1 MRPLGWT
8 RTASARTRRR
18 YAVAV
23 AALLYAV
30 ASRAEPSAT
39 DIVSARRLFSE
50 ATELRRTG
58 QWSDAAAKLREAI
71 AIKETPGLRFHL
83 AHCEEQMGHLLEARD
98 DYDRADT
105 LMRNG
110 AAAPDVAALLEP
122 ARVALR
128 ERIPTL
134 VVRAPADAR
143 AVGLTIDG
151 EMIATEQ
158 FGTPIQLDPGEHTII
173 VTAASRDPFRLE
185 LTLAEGEDRVV
196 QAELAEHAARSPVP
210 APAQALVT
218 PRHVAPQSAEKHG
231 FGAREAILVAEG
243 VVAAAGI
250 GLGVAFLVQANSESD
265 RITTL
270 QSRLPQDPSHP
281 NSACASPMSG
291 DRTSLCGELSQSAI
305 DWNDDRIFAITGFV
319 IAGVGA
325 ASLVTTWLAW
335 PSARAKDSAHVQ
347 IIPLVGGAVARGTF

>member
-1 MRPLGWT
+1 
-8 RTASARTRRR
+8 
-18 YAVAV
+18 
-23 AALLYAV
+23 
-30 ASRAEPSAT
+30 
-39 DIVSARRLFSE
+39 
-50 ATELRRTG
+50 
-58 QWSDAAAKLREAI
+58 
-71 AIKETPGLRFHL
+71 
-83 AHCEEQMGHLLEARD
+83 MGRLLEARD

-105 LMRNG
+105 LMRDG

-134 VVRAPADAR
+134 VVHAPADAR

-158 FGTPIQLDPGEHTII
+158 LGTPIQLDPGDHTII

-196 QAELAEHAARSPVP
+196 RAELTEHGARTPAA

-218 PRHVAPQSAEKHG
+218 PRHGAPQSAEKHG
-231 FGAREAILVAEG
+231 FGAREAILLGEG

-265 RITTL
+265 RIAAL
-270 QSRLPQDPSHP
+270 QRGLPQDPQHP
-281 NSACASPMSG
+281 NSACAMPSSQFA
-291 DRTSLCGELSQSAI
+291 RQCGELSQASI
-305 DWNDDRIFAITGFV
+305 NRNDDRIFAITGFV

-335 PSARAKDSAHVQ
+335 PIAREKDSAHVQ
-347 IIPLVGGAVARGTF
+347 IIPLIGGAVARGAF

>member
-1 MRPLGWT
+1 V
-8 RTASARTRRR
+8 RRR
-18 YAVAV
+18 CLVTAAALFYAVA
-23 AALLYAV
+23 AH
-30 ASRAEPSAT
+30 AEPSAA
-39 DIVSARRLFSE
+39 DIASARRLFSE
-50 ATELRRTG
+50 ATELRRAG

-98 DYDRADT
+98 DYDRADA

-110 AAAPDVAALLEP
+110 VAAPDVAALLEP

-158 FGTPIQLDPGEHTII
+158 LGTPIQLDPGDHTII

-196 QAELAEHAARSPVP
+196 QAELTEHRASMPAS
-210 APAQALVT
+210 APAQTLVT

-231 FGAREAILVAEG
+231 FGAREAILVTEG

-265 RITTL
+265 RITAL
-270 QSRLPQDPSHP
+270 QSQLPQDPKQP
-281 NSACASPMSG
+281 NAACVNPSPGRASQ
-291 DRTSLCGELSQSAI
+291 CGELSQAAI
-305 DWNDDRIFAITGFV
+305 DRNDDRIFAITGFV

-335 PSARAKDSAHVQ
+335 PSARTKDSAHVQ

>member
-1 MRPLGWT
+1 MVAVAVLF
-8 RTASARTRRR
+8 
-18 YAVAV
+18 YAVA
-23 AALLYAV
+23 AH
-30 ASRAEPSAT
+30 AEPTAA
-39 DIVSARRLFSE
+39 DIASARRLFSE
-50 ATELRRTG
+50 ATELRRAG
-58 QWSDAAAKLREAI
+58 EWSDAAAKLRAAI

-98 DYDRADT
+98 DYDRADA

-110 AAAPDVAALLEP
+110 AAAADVAALLEP

-134 VVRAPADAR
+134 VVNAPPDAR

-158 FGTPIQLDPGEHTII
+158 LGAPIQLDPGDHTII

-185 LTLAEGEDRVV
+185 LTLTEGEDRVV
-196 QAELAEHAARSPVP
+196 QAELTEHRRPAAAPG
-210 APAQALVT
+210 PAQALVT

-231 FGAREAILVAEG
+231 FGAREAILVGEG

-250 GLGVAFLVQANSESD
+250 GLGVTFLVQANSESD
-265 RITTL
+265 HIAAL
-270 QSRLPQDPSHP
+270 QSQLDDPKKGTNGICVNPSSQDL
-281 NSACASPMSG
+281 AK
-291 DRTSLCGELSQSAI
+291 RCGELSQAAI
-305 DWNDDRIFAITGFV
+305 DRNDDRVFAITGFV

-325 ASLVTTWLAW
+325 AALVTTWLAW
-335 PSARAKDSAHVQ
+335 PSAREKDSAHVQ

>member
-1 MRPLGWT
+1 
-8 RTASARTRRR
+8 
-18 YAVAV
+18 
-23 AALLYAV
+23 
-30 ASRAEPSAT
+30 
-39 DIVSARRLFSE
+39 
-50 ATELRRTG
+50 
-58 QWSDAAAKLREAI
+58 
-71 AIKETPGLRFHL
+71 
-83 AHCEEQMGHLLEARD
+83 MGRLLEARD

-105 LMRNG
+105 LMRDG

-134 VVRAPADAR
+134 VVRAPADAH
-143 AVGLTIDG
+143 AVGLTING

-158 FGTPIQLDPGEHTII
+158 LGTPIQLDPGNHTII

-196 QAELAEHAARSPVP
+196 RAELTERGGRTPAA

-218 PRHVAPQSAEKHG
+218 PRHGAPQSAEKHG
-231 FGAREAILVAEG
+231 FGAREAILVGEG
-243 VVAAAGI
+243 AVAAAGI

-265 RITTL
+265 RIAGL
-270 QSRLPQDPSHP
+270 QSHLDGTSTCVSPPRDL
-281 NSACASPMSG
+281 AS
-291 DRTSLCGELSQSAI
+291 RCGELSQAAI
-305 DWNDDRIFAITGFV
+305 DRNDDRVFAITGFV

-335 PSARAKDSAHVQ
+335 PIAREKDSAHVQ
-347 IIPLVGGAVARGTF
+347 IIPLIGGAVARGTF